1 MSAPDVRRYCSRL
14 AWPTRKPAELTIAQS
29 TAFWN
34 DRTIIGRHTLYDE
47 KGAALEE
54 TPAQM
59 PDAPLNPKANHE
71 RMSRTMFETIIPAMH
86 VIIRAITSLYPA
98 TLCVQVAGRDL
109 TENLAK
115 IISEQ
120 GYSLT
125 TTAGS
130 KSGRDAEAKGCCI
143 ASDVG
148 TKAKAEAVTLAR
160 RRRTS
165 SRTT

>member
-1 MSAPDVRRYCSRL
+1 
-14 AWPTRKPAELTIAQS
+14 
-29 TAFWN
+29 
-34 DRTIIGRHTLYDE
+34 
-47 KGAALEE
+47 
-54 TPAQM
+54 M

-71 RMSRTMFETIIPAMH
+71 RMSRTMSETIIPAMQ
-86 VIIRAITSLYPA
+86 VIIRAITTLYPA